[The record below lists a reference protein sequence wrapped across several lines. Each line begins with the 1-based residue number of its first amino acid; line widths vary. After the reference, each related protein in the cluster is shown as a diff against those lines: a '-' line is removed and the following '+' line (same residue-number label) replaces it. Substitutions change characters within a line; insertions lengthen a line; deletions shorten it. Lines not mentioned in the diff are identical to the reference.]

1 MLLGNDPVRILR
13 DGTQDAGGDGGGAP
27 PPKKRNPSFW
37 ELFAAGSGGGWASG
51 ASVQDRFAA
60 ERREEEQGLEDA
72 DRGDGDDGKGG
83 STKDVTPTTSLTGDT
98 LSTGT
103 DPGTTTSSTGESRA
117 LANES
122 SDKELG
128 TLPSR
133 GGGGAGRAAS
143 LLQSGV
149 TFETNTG
156 AARNAI
162 AEDLRKAGEKLGMQ
176 GALAAMKG
184 QEQYNEL
191 VQQTDYLGKLADEYK
206 DASKRAFDD
215 SMSEVRKLQQLGE
228 EITNMAPQPGR
239 LFLDSHGAATFA
251 SALSIAAGAMNSAR
265 FGGRNTA
272 LAIIDGASQ
281 RDMEA
286 QQTAQVNARAGAAFQ
301 RGVFHDMLEVY
312 KSDRVARHAY
322 LNMQY
327 MLAAKELKK
336 ISVQW
341 DSLIMKSKAEQ
352 LQAELNAKANH
363 NLMMAGRVMVN
374 MKVAHL
380 AGNAE
385 QRMREALGGL
395 PIRNIDDIMRA
406 YSPNNA
412 TSRLTATM
420 DGIQKLRENNLIDAE
435 QQKRLVEI
443 AKSEMGTAAAMER
456 QAARLSPE
464 AGDRG
469 VAGSSV
475 VGERRVAPGRS
486 LVGRGSVPGGTA
498 GGTSGDQG
506 QGSGEPVPKKGLK
519 KDRKPSRARVGSGTL
534 PSKQRRNLPTT
545 TAITRKLRE
554 AEAAVAKAAPGT
566 DLTEENA
573 QIARLK
579 AMQTEAIERDAL
591 RSKAGQSGYLNKSRI
606 QALNEILRGR
616 GSEASRFRKFKEAFV
631 TDARRAL
638 GPAAKGKSYED
649 LWDMFVSRAFPAKIK
664 GHRMDTGSQQGDSIG
679 QQFRVGGALEGAPE
693 NAREANNAL
702 RAMFQVSGLAGE
714 GGIPESMTQ
723 KIELGDP
730 VLAVARKRGV
740 ASVPAVILRTSRPH
754 TRSEGLVAGSMKLVV
769 PIKASEGK
777 DPETLKRI
785 RQVITVPTWENPS
798 AMGSVP
804 AAERRRV
811 QGANDASAI
820 LVSPDTMKKA
830 RAGNAP
836 RFFFDRQ
843 SKKDYQEY
851 RNQAL
856 GVRQD
861 LTLLGALAAL
871 STRKGGFV
879 RFGQKSKNLGSVSVD
894 LNELR
899 KLGEKKIGGISAAAI
914 RKRLLKWAQDK
925 KSAVLQD
932 FDARPDQVR
941 TGKTVTISTSGLIK
955 NMIGQITQITG
966 RGVPQA
972 FEQKSV
978 EDALPDPSK
987 AAQFFREYQD
997 AYDTMVVFI
1006 QKPLGKEGLEAYTY
1020 APQGVLE

>member
-13 DGTQDAGGDGGGAP
+13 GSVFFGAGGG
-27 PPKKRNPSFW
+27 KKKTKASIRDAVGVRFGNPLGVPDLS
-37 ELFAAGSGGGWASG
+37 LT
-51 ASVQDRFAA
+51 
-60 ERREEEQGLEDA
+60 EEEQGLQDA
-72 DRGDGDDGKGG
+72 DRGDGDDGDAG
-83 STKDVTPTTSLTGDT
+83 STQDTTPTTSLTGDT
-98 LSTGT
+98 LSTGA
-103 DPGTTTSSTGESRA
+103 DPGTGTSSTGDSRA
-117 LANES
+117 LENES

-133 GGGGAGRAAS
+133 GGGGAARAPS
-143 LLQSGV
+143 LVQSGV

-191 VQQTDYLGKLADEYK
+191 VRQTDYLGKLADEYK

-215 SMSEVRKLQQLGE
+215 SVAEVRKLQKLGDQ
-228 EITNMAPQPGR
+228 ITNMAPQPGR

-272 LAIIDGASQ
+272 LAIIDGAIQ

-336 ISVQW
+336 ISAQW

-412 TSRLTATM
+412 TSRLAATM
-420 DGIQKLRENNLIDAE
+420 DGIEKLRENNLIDAE

-486 LVGRGSVPGGTA
+486 LVGRGSVQGGTA

-506 QGSGEPVPKKGLK
+506 QGSGEPVPNRGGK
-519 KDRKPSRARVGSGTL
+519 KDRKRSRARVGPSTL
-534 PSKQRRNLPTT
+534 PSKQRGNLPTT
-545 TAITRKLRE
+545 TAITRALRQ
-554 AEAAVAKAAPGT
+554 AEAAVAEAPEGT

-579 AMQTEAIERDAL
+579 AMQTAAIERDAL

-606 QALNEILRGR
+606 KGLNQILLGR

-638 GPAAKGKSYED
+638 GSVAKGKSYEE
-649 LWDMFVSRAFPAKIK
+649 LWDMFVSRAFPSSIR
-664 GHRMDTGSQQGDSIG
+664 GRRMDTGSKQGDSIG
-679 QQFRVGGALEGAPE
+679 QQFRVGGALPEAPTD
-693 NAREANNAL
+693 AREANNAL
-702 RAMFQVSGLAGE
+702 INMYEVAGLAGE

-723 KIELGDP
+723 KIEVGDP

-740 ASVPAVILRTSRPH
+740 ASVPAVILRTSRPG
-754 TRSEGLVAGSMKLVV
+754 TRSEGLRAGSMKLVV
-769 PIKASEGK
+769 PIKAWEGK
-777 DPETLKRI
+777 DPEIRKRI

-798 AMGSVP
+798 AMKSLSRS
-804 AAERRRV
+804 ESRKV

-836 RFFFDRQ
+836 RFFFDRRAQ
-843 SKKDYQEY
+843 KEYQEY

-861 LTLLGALAAL
+861 LTLLGAIAAL
-871 STRKGGFV
+871 SKEKGAFV
-879 RFGQKSKNLGSVSVD
+879 RFSEKAKNLGAVEVD
-894 LNELR
+894 LNELS

-914 RKRLLKWAQDK
+914 RKRLVKWAKDR

-941 TGKTVTISTSGLIK
+941 TGKKVTINTSGLIN

-972 FEQKSV
+972 YEQESV
-978 EDALPDPSK
+978 KAALPDPAK
-987 AAQFFREYQD
+987 AAQFFSDYQK

-1006 QKPLGKEGLEAYTY
+1006 QKPLGKEGLEAFTY
-1020 APQGVLE
+1020 APQGILE